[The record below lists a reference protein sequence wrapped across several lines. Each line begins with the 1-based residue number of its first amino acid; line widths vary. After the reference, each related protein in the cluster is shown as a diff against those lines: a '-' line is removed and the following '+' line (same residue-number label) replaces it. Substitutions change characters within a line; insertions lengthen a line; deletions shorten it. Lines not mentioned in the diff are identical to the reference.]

1 MGLMSGAIFFHLT
14 KLGIEVLND
23 GGQLFV
29 YAVLVFTASLPLVL
43 MNRTQIYAL
52 LKLKTNY
59 RI

>member
-1 MGLMSGAIFFHLT
+1 MSGAIFFHLT

-29 YAVLVFTASLPLVL
+29 YAVLVFTASLALVL

>member
-1 MGLMSGAIFFHLT
+1 MSGAIFFHLT

-29 YAVLVFTASLPLVL
+29 YAVLVFTASLALVL

-52 LKLKTNY
+52 LKLKTN
-59 RI
+59 

>member
-29 YAVLVFTASLPLVL
+29 YAVLVFTASLALVL